1 MPFTLPR
8 LRRAL
13 DLMPSPVEERPGL
26 LIRDPFHYTDQ
37 IVIVPPLLAA
47 GLALFDGAQTDLDLQ
62 VQLSRLAGELVPM
75 EIVSSMIAALNEN
88 GFLET
93 PELESRRNA
102 RHKQFAESATRQP
115 AHQ

>member
-1 MPFTLPR
+1 
-8 LRRAL
+8 
-13 DLMPSPVEERPGL
+13 MPSPVEERPGL

-62 VQLSRLAGELVPM
+62 VQLSRLAGEIVPM

-93 PELESRRNA
+93 PELESRRKRATQAVCGVGNS
-102 RHKQFAESATRQP
+102 SAGSSGLRIP
-115 AHQ
+115 